1 LNVVDGGWWRME
13 DGGGMMEDGG
23 GMMDDG
29 VGVGA
34 GVGIEQV
41 DG

>member
-1 LNVVDGGWWRME
+1 ME

>member
-1 LNVVDGGWWRME
+1 MVDGGWWRME